1 MLGFHGDLGGRMRVT
16 IADVARRARVS
27 KATVSRVLN
36 NRGEV
41 DAGTAVRVREV
52 IAATGYTPSA
62 GAVGLARGRTQT
74 VGVLV
79 PHLTCP
85 WMGDVLQGVSDVL
98 EAHGYGLLLHTMNR
112 GADSLTQ
119 FTRHVSGNAFDGLL
133 LVEPMDPLSY
143 LTGLRES
150 GFPTVMIDDHGDHPG
165 FPSVATSN
173 RAGATAA
180 ATHLLATGR
189 TRPVVISGPADLAC
203 TRARTEGFRTPFT
216 AAGHPT
222 PHHVEADLTRTGGHA
237 AITALLAE
245 NHEFDSVFT
254 HNDRTA
260 AGALDALREADINV
274 PTQVAVIGFDDI
286 DLAVHTQPPLTT
298 VRRPAREMGEAAAT
312 ILLAN
317 LAGEPFPTTPE
328 IIPTELI
335 IRASA
340 P

>member
-1 MLGFHGDLGGRMRVT
+1 MRVT

-133 LVEPMDPLSY
+133 LVEPPDPLSY

-150 GFPTVMIDDHGDHPG
+150 SFPVVVVDDHGDHPG

-189 TRPVVISGPADLAC
+189 TRPVVISGPAALGC
-203 TRARTEGFRTPFT
+203 TRARTEGFHTPFT

-237 AITALLAE
+237 ATTALLAE

-254 HNDRTA
+254 HNDLTA
-260 AGALDALREADINV
+260 AGVLDALHEAHIDV

-286 DLAVHTQPPLTT
+286 DLAAHTQPPLTT
-298 VRRPAREMGEAAAT
+298 VRRPSREMGEAAAT

-317 LAGEPFPTTPE
+317 LAGAPFPTTPE

>member
-1 MLGFHGDLGGRMRVT
+1 MRVT

-112 GADSLTQ
+112 GADSVTR

-133 LVEPMDPLSY
+133 LVEPPDPLSC

-150 GFPTVMIDDHGDHPG
+150 GFPVVVVDDGDDGDGDGDGDHPG

-189 TRPVVISGPADLAC
+189 TRPVVIPGPAALGR

-222 PHHVEADLTRTGGHA
+222 PHHVEADPTRAGGRT

-254 HNDRTA
+254 HNDLTA
-260 AGALDALREADINV
+260 AGVLDALHEAHVDV

-286 DLAVHTQPPLTT
+286 DLAAHTQPPLTT
-298 VRRPAREMGEAAAT
+298 VRRPSREMGEAAAT

-317 LAGEPFPTTPE
+317 LAGAPFPTTPE

-335 IRASA
+335 VRASA